1 MIMKFKSLLLASML
15 FYSCNN
21 SDNELISLY
30 SFLPEDSMVI
40 VNINDLDNTKE
51 ILDNNKLLPNVL
63 SSTQEISIQLN
74 LLSKKNSD
82 KKGILS
88 LSNFGKDEIAF
99 TYIRKSNSFDSIQED
114 DILKNAYLKSEIF
127 LEETDGNEVHK
138 VIIDEYVISSNKDII
153 LENIIR
159 DFYSKKS
166 NLDPEFNKILNTTDF
181 AEPFNIYTKSYNLN
195 SFKKDLSKMS
205 FFPKS
210 NTSWVAYDFKYSL
223 ENIYLTGITRIS
235 DSINGKI
242 SILKNLGSS
251 RTKTDKVIPNSFST
265 LLTLV
270 INDSERFIFNFK
282 DYLKFND
289 LSTEN
294 LNFNSLN
301 IVDEISFVEDQE
313 KFVILSLVN
322 KEQIDS
328 YFRLENLDDIYNIK
342 KIDLSEDVNILFRN
356 VDSEISGKYAVLLG
370 DLLVITK
377 SLSQIK
383 KIINSQ
389 NINENLG
396 SNEKYLSFKEQKSDS
411 YSFLWIGNNSS
422 NDSKIKNDFYIES
435 EVYPYRSFSGRVNKD
450 IALLEFNLSKAEIKT
465 SDEDV
470 YTEFFVTF
478 DQEIT
483 SNPKWLKNHL
493 NNEFDIAFQD
503 SDNYLNYLSNKGNL
517 YWKKKLSGKIIGDIK
532 QVDIYKN
539 GRQQMMF
546 RTNEKLYL
554 LDRNG
559 NEVKQLS
566 FPINSNSSNIPISIF
581 DYEKNRNYRFLISV
595 DNKIN
600 MYDSNGKIVS
610 GFKPPTFE
618 SKIINNPVHIRING
632 KDYIVVQLED
642 GSLKILD
649 RRGRDRIIVDNK
661 IQYSGNSIYSYLEQF
676 TTTDKLGNLIKIDTK
691 GNLIKENI
699 NLSVENFI
707 DIVDNNIVY
716 LNENRLTIKGINV
729 ELPFSRFSKPKIF
742 IDSKTTLVS
751 ITDMT
756 NNEVYL
762 YRDNGKLLEG
772 FPIKGSSVIDIKD
785 SDNDGKLEILS
796 VIDNFSIVS
805 YEINL
810 SQN

>member
-1 MIMKFKSLLLASML
+1 MKFKLFLLASL
-15 FYSCNN
+15 LVYSCNN
-21 SDNELISLY
+21 SDNEFISLY
-30 SFLPEDSMVI
+30 SFLPEDSSVI
-40 VNINDLDNTKE
+40 VNINNLNNTKE
-51 ILDNNKLLPNVL
+51 ILDNNELLPSVL
-63 SSTQEISIQLN
+63 SSTHEISAQLN
-74 LLSKKNSD
+74 LLSKKKSD
-82 KKGILS
+82 KNGILS
-88 LSNFGKDEIAF
+88 LSSFGKDEIAF

-114 DILKNAYLKSEIF
+114 DILKNTYLKSEIF
-127 LEETDGNEVHK
+127 VEETDGNEVHK
-138 VIIDEYVISSNKDII
+138 VIIDEYIISSNKDII

-166 NLDPEFNKILNTTDF
+166 NLDSEFNKILNTTDF
-181 AEPFNIYTKSYNLN
+181 DEPFNIYTKSYNLS
-195 SFKKDLSKMS
+195 SFKKDLTEMS

-210 NTSWVAYDFKYSL
+210 NTSWVAYDFKDSL
-223 ENIYLTGITRIS
+223 ENLYLTGITRIS

-242 SILKNLGSS
+242 SILKNLVPSK
-251 RTKTDKVIPNSFST
+251 TKTDKVIPNSFST
-265 LLTLV
+265 FLTFV

-328 YFRLENLDDIYNIK
+328 YFRLENFDDNYNIK
-342 KIDLSEDVNILFRN
+342 KIDLSEDINILFRN

-389 NINENLG
+389 NINDNLG

-411 YSFLWIGNNSS
+411 YSFLWIGNNNSI
-422 NDSKIKNDFYIES
+422 NSKIINDYNIDS
-435 EVYPYRSFSGRVNKD
+435 EVYPYRSFSGRVNKN

-478 DQEIT
+478 DQEII
-483 SNPKWLKNHL
+483 SDPKWLKNHL

-503 SDNYLNYLSNKGNL
+503 SDNYLNYLTNKGNL
-517 YWKKKLSGKIIGDIK
+517 NWKKKLSGKIIGDIE

-566 FPINSNSSNIPISIF
+566 FPINSNFSNIPISIF
-581 DYEKNRNYRFLISV
+581 DYEKNRNYRFLISI

-610 GFKPPTFE
+610 GFRPPIFE

-642 GSLKILD
+642 GTLKILD

-729 ELPFSRFSKPKIF
+729 ELPFSKFSKPKIF

-751 ITDMT
+751 ITDLT
-756 NNEVYL
+756 NNEIYL
-762 YRDNGKLLEG
+762 YRDNGKLLKG

-785 SDNDGKLEILS
+785 SDNDGKLEIIS
-796 VIDNFSIVS
+796 AIDNFSIVS

>member
-1 MIMKFKSLLLASML
+1 MKFKLFLLASL
-15 FYSCNN
+15 LVYSCNN
-21 SDNELISLY
+21 SDNEFISLY
-30 SFLPEDSMVI
+30 SFLPEDSSVI
-40 VNINDLDNTKE
+40 VNINNLNNTKE
-51 ILDNNKLLPNVL
+51 ILDNNKLLPSVL
-63 SSTQEISIQLN
+63 SSTHEISAQLD
-74 LLSKKNSD
+74 LLSKKKSD
-82 KKGILS
+82 KNGILS
-88 LSNFGKDEIAF
+88 LSSFGKDEIAF

-114 DILKNAYLKSEIF
+114 DILKNTYLKSEIF

-138 VIIDEYVISSNKDII
+138 VIIDEFIISSNKDII

-166 NLDPEFNKILNTTDF
+166 NLNSEFIKILNTTDF
-181 AEPFNIYTKSYNLN
+181 DEPFNIFTKSYNLN
-195 SFKKDLSKMS
+195 SFKKDLSEMS

-210 NTSWVAYDFKYSL
+210 NTSWVAYDFKNSL
-223 ENIYLTGITRIS
+223 ENLYLTGITRIS

-242 SILKNLGSS
+242 SILKNLVPS

-265 LLTLV
+265 FLTFV

-294 LNFNSLN
+294 LNFDSLN

-313 KFVILSLVN
+313 KFVILSIVN

-328 YFRLENLDDIYNIK
+328 YFRLENLDDNYNIK
-342 KIDLSEDVNILFRN
+342 KINLSEDVNIFFRN
-356 VDSEISGKYAVLLG
+356 VDSEISGEYAVLLG

-383 KIINSQ
+383 KIINSL

-411 YSFLWIGNNSS
+411 YSFLWIGNNNSI
-422 NDSKIKNDFYIES
+422 NSKIINDYNIDS
-435 EVYPYRSFSGRVNKD
+435 EVYPYRSFSGRVNKN

-478 DQEIT
+478 DQEII
-483 SNPKWLKNHL
+483 SDPKWLKNHL
-493 NNEFDIAFQD
+493 NDEFDIAFQD
-503 SDNYLNYLSNKGNL
+503 SDNYLNYLTNKGNL
-517 YWKKKLSGKIIGDIK
+517 NWRKKLSGKIIGDIE

-566 FPINSNSSNIPISIF
+566 FPINSNFSNIPISIF

-610 GFKPPTFE
+610 GFKPPIFE

-699 NLSVENFI
+699 NLSAENFI

-729 ELPFSRFSKPKIF
+729 ELPFSKFSKPKIF

-751 ITDMT
+751 ITDLT
-756 NNEVYL
+756 NNEIYL
-762 YRDNGKLLEG
+762 YRDNGKLLKG

-785 SDNDGKLEILS
+785 SDNDGKLEIIS
-796 VIDNFSIVS
+796 AIDNFSIVS

>member
-1 MIMKFKSLLLASML
+1 MKFKLFLLASL
-15 FYSCNN
+15 LIFSCNS
-21 SDNELISLY
+21 SDNESISLY
-30 SFLPEDSMVI
+30 NLLPNESSVI
-40 VNINDLDNTKE
+40 ININDLNNTKE
-51 ILDNNKLLPNVL
+51 ILNKNKILPIVF
-63 SSTQEISIQLN
+63 SSTKEISTQLN
-74 LLSKKNSD
+74 LLSNKNSE
-82 KKGILS
+82 KEGILS
-88 LSNFGKDEIAF
+88 LSNYGKDQVAF
-99 TYIRKSNSFDSIQED
+99 TYIRKSNSFDSIQEND
-114 DILKNAYLKSEIF
+114 LLKNTYLKSEIF

-138 VIIDEYVISSNKDII
+138 VIIDEYIISSNKDII

-166 NLDPEFNKILNTTDF
+166 NLDSEFNKILNTTDF
-181 AEPFNIYTKSYNLN
+181 DEPFNIYTKSYNLN
-195 SFKKDLSKMS
+195 SFKKNLSEMS

-210 NTSWVAYDFKYSL
+210 KTSWVAYDFKNSL
-223 ENIYLTGITRIS
+223 ENLYLTGITRIS

-265 LLTLV
+265 FLTFV
-270 INDSERFIFNFK
+270 INNSERFIFNFK

-313 KFVILSLVN
+313 KFVILSLLN

-328 YFRLENLDDIYNIK
+328 YFRLENFDDNYNIK

-356 VDSEISGKYAVLLG
+356 VDSEISGEYAVLLG

-389 NINENLG
+389 NINDNLG

-411 YSFLWIGNNSS
+411 YSFLWIGNNNSI
-422 NDSKIKNDFYIES
+422 DSKIINNYYIES
-435 EVYPYRSFSGRVNKD
+435 EVYPYRSFSGRVNKN

-478 DQEIT
+478 DQEII
-483 SNPKWLKNHL
+483 SDPKWLKNHL

-517 YWKKKLSGKIIGDIK
+517 NWKKKLSGKIIGDIK

-539 GRQQMMF
+539 GRKQMMF

-566 FPINSNSSNIPISIF
+566 FPINSNFSNIPISIF

-600 MYDSNGKIVS
+600 MYNSNGKIVS
-610 GFKPPTFE
+610 GFRPPIFE

-649 RRGRDRIIVDNK
+649 RRGRDRIIVNNK

-691 GNLIKENI
+691 GNLVKENI
-699 NLSVENFI
+699 NLSDENFI

-729 ELPFSRFSKPKIF
+729 ELPFSKFSKPKIF
-742 IDSKTTLVS
+742 IDSNTTLVS
-751 ITDMT
+751 ITDLT
-756 NNEVYL
+756 NNEIYL
-762 YRDNGKLLEG
+762 YRDNGKLLKG

-785 SDNDGKLEILS
+785 SDNDGKLEIIS
-796 VIDNFSIVS
+796 AIDNFSIVS

>member
-1 MIMKFKSLLLASML
+1 MKFKLFLLASL
-15 FYSCNN
+15 LVYSCNN
-21 SDNELISLY
+21 SDNEFISLY
-30 SFLPEDSMVI
+30 SFLPEDSSVI
-40 VNINDLDNTKE
+40 VNINNLNNTKE
-51 ILDNNKLLPNVL
+51 ILDNNELLPSVL
-63 SSTQEISIQLN
+63 SSTHEISAQLN
-74 LLSKKNSD
+74 LLSKKKSD
-82 KKGILS
+82 KNGILS
-88 LSNFGKDEIAF
+88 LSSFGKDEIAF

-114 DILKNAYLKSEIF
+114 DILKNTYLKSEIF

-138 VIIDEYVISSNKDII
+138 VIIDEYIISSNKDII

-166 NLDPEFNKILNTTDF
+166 NLDSEFNKILNTTDF
-181 AEPFNIYTKSYNLN
+181 DEPFNIFTKSYNLN
-195 SFKKDLSKMS
+195 SFKKELTEMS

-210 NTSWVAYDFKYSL
+210 STSWVAYDFKNSL
-223 ENIYLTGITRIS
+223 ENLYLTGITRIS

-242 SILKNLGSS
+242 SILKNLAPS

-265 LLTLV
+265 FLTFV

-328 YFRLENLDDIYNIK
+328 YFRLENFDDNYNIK
-342 KIDLSEDVNILFRN
+342 KINLSEDVNILFRN
-356 VDSEISGKYAVLLG
+356 VDREISGEYAVLLG

-389 NINENLG
+389 NINDNLG

-411 YSFLWIGNNSS
+411 YSFLWIGNNNSI
-422 NDSKIKNDFYIES
+422 DSKIINDYYIES
-435 EVYPYRSFSGRVNKD
+435 EVYPYRSFSGRVNKN

-478 DQEIT
+478 DQEII
-483 SNPKWLKNHL
+483 SDPKWLKNHL
-493 NNEFDIAFQD
+493 NNKFDIAFQD
-503 SDNYLNYLSNKGNL
+503 SDNYLNYLSNTGNL
-517 YWKKKLSGKIIGDIK
+517 NWKKKLSGKIIGEIK

-566 FPINSNSSNIPISIF
+566 FPINSNFSNIPISIF

-610 GFKPPTFE
+610 GFKPPIFE

-729 ELPFSRFSKPKIF
+729 ELPFSKFSKPKIF

-751 ITDMT
+751 ITDLT
-756 NNEVYL
+756 NNEIYL
-762 YRDNGKLLEG
+762 YRDNGKLVKG

-785 SDNDGKLEILS
+785 SDNDGKLEIIS
-796 VIDNFSIVS
+796 AIDNFSIVS

>member
-1 MIMKFKSLLLASML
+1 MKFKLFLLASL
-15 FYSCNN
+15 LVYSCNN
-21 SDNELISLY
+21 SDNEFVSLY
-30 SFLPEDSMVI
+30 SFLPEDSSVI
-40 VNINDLDNTKE
+40 VNINNLNNTKE
-51 ILDNNKLLPNVL
+51 ILDNNKLLPSVL
-63 SSTQEISIQLN
+63 SSTYEISAQLD
-74 LLSKKNSD
+74 LLSKKKSD
-82 KKGILS
+82 KNGILS
-88 LSNFGKDEIAF
+88 LSSFGKDEIAY
-99 TYIRKSNSFDSIQED
+99 TYIRKSNSFDSIQEN
-114 DILKNAYLKSEIF
+114 DILKNTYLKSEIF
-127 LEETDGNEVHK
+127 LEEADGNEVHK
-138 VIIDEYVISSNKDII
+138 VIIDEYIISSNKDII

-166 NLDPEFNKILNTTDF
+166 NLDSEFNKILNTSDF
-181 AEPFNIYTKSYNLN
+181 DEPFNIYTKSYNLN
-195 SFKKDLSKMS
+195 SFKKELTEMS

-210 NTSWVAYDFKYSL
+210 STSWVAYDFKNSL
-223 ENIYLTGITRIS
+223 ENLYLTGITRIS

-242 SILKNLGSS
+242 SILKNLAPS

-265 LLTLV
+265 FLTFV

-289 LSTEN
+289 LFTEN

-322 KEQIDS
+322 KEQIDN
-328 YFRLENLDDIYNIK
+328 YFRLENFDDNYNIK
-342 KIDLSEDVNILFRN
+342 KINLSEDVNILFRN
-356 VDSEISGKYAVLLG
+356 VDREISGEYAVLLG

-389 NINENLG
+389 NINDNLG

-411 YSFLWIGNNSS
+411 YSFLWIGNNNSI
-422 NDSKIKNDFYIES
+422 DSKIINDYYIES
-435 EVYPYRSFSGRVNKD
+435 EVYPYRSFSGRVNKN

-478 DQEIT
+478 DQEII
-483 SNPKWLKNHL
+483 SDPKWLKNHL
-493 NNEFDIAFQD
+493 NNKFDIAFQD
-503 SDNYLNYLSNKGNL
+503 SDNYLNYLSNTGNL
-517 YWKKKLSGKIIGDIK
+517 NWKKKLSGKIIGEIK

-546 RTNEKLYL
+546 RTNEKLYV

-566 FPINSNSSNIPISIF
+566 FPINSNFSNIPISIF

-610 GFKPPTFE
+610 GFKPPIFE

-632 KDYIVVQLED
+632 KDYILVQLED

-729 ELPFSRFSKPKIF
+729 ELPFSKFSKPKIF

-751 ITDMT
+751 ITDLT
-756 NNEVYL
+756 NNEIYL
-762 YRDNGKLLEG
+762 YRDNGKLVKG

-785 SDNDGKLEILS
+785 SDNDGKLEIIS
-796 VIDNFSIVS
+796 AIDNFSIVS

>member
-1 MIMKFKSLLLASML
+1 MKFKLFQLASLLI
-15 FYSCNN
+15 FSCNS
-21 SDNELISLY
+21 SDNESISLY
-30 SFLPEDSMVI
+30 NFLPNESSVI
-40 VNINDLDNTKE
+40 ININDLNNTKE
-51 ILDNNKLLPNVL
+51 ILNKNKILPIVF
-63 SSTQEISIQLN
+63 SSTTEISTQLN
-74 LLSKKNSD
+74 LLSNKNSV
-82 KKGILS
+82 KNGILS
-88 LSNFGKDEIAF
+88 LSSFGKDEIAF
-99 TYIRKSNSFDSIQED
+99 TYIRKSNSYDSIQED
-114 DILKNAYLKSEIF
+114 DILKNTYLKSEIF
-127 LEETDGNEVHK
+127 IEETDGNEVHK
-138 VIIDEYVISSNKDII
+138 VIIDKYIISSNKDII

-166 NLDPEFNKILNTTDF
+166 NLDSEFNKILTTTDF

-195 SFKKDLSKMS
+195 SFKKDLSEMS

-210 NTSWVAYDFKYSL
+210 ITSWVAYDFKYSL
-223 ENIYLTGITRIS
+223 ENLYLTGITKIS

-265 LLTLV
+265 FLTFV

-313 KFVILSLVN
+313 KFVILSIVN

-328 YFRLENLDDIYNIK
+328 YFRLENLDDNYNIK

-356 VDSEISGKYAVLLG
+356 VDSEISGEYAVLLG

-383 KIINSQ
+383 KIINSL

-411 YSFLWIGNNSS
+411 YSFLWIGNNNSI
-422 NDSKIKNDFYIES
+422 DSKIKNDYFIES

-478 DQEIT
+478 DKEII
-483 SNPKWLKNHL
+483 SDPKWLKNHL

-517 YWKKKLSGKIIGDIK
+517 NWRKKLSGKIIGEIK

-566 FPINSNSSNIPISIF
+566 FPINSNFSNIPISIF

-610 GFKPPTFE
+610 GFRPPIFE

-632 KDYIVVQLED
+632 KDYIVIQLED

-751 ITDMT
+751 ITDLT
-756 NNEVYL
+756 NNEIYL
-762 YRDNGKLLEG
+762 YRDNGKLLKG

-785 SDNDGKLEILS
+785 SDNDGKLEIIS
-796 VIDNFSIVS
+796 AIDNFSIVS